1 MCTQSE
7 VHCSALMKMKQPEME
22 YHADV
27 EDHSEGTGKMF
38 MVY

>member
-7 VHCSALMKMKQPEME
+7 VHCSTLMKMKQPEME